1 MPMTDLFSYAQIG
14 RFFLCGKWKMSQ
26 FNKPAKS
33 NKELIQ
39 QWRERGLIVSD
50 ETRTEHYLEHI
61 SYYRFSAYTIPFQ
74 QLNNPKHHFK
84 PNTKFD
90 DILNL
95 YIFDRELRLLIL
107 DAIERIEVSV
117 RTQINNVMGIRTD
130 NPFWYMEEVYFK
142 KDFKLYRLLA
152 LLEKQLVDEKERLE
166 RDEKHIWQRYK
177 NDNINEEERERLL
190 GNVRKE
196 NFLRH
201 YLAQYSTPKLLPS
214 WMMIEMLTW
223 GELSHLYAGLLEKYQ
238 KPIAKNLGVPATILE
253 SWLKVLND
261 VRNIC
266 AHHSRLWNREFGRI
280 IKIPTSQNTAWL
292 SSTITLSY
300 THINSEKRL
309 YPILVAIQVLL
320 YAISPKSTWAK
331 RLKTLLDSYPNI
343 QKEYMGIPQNW
354 EFDSFWDKAL
364 R

>member
-1 MPMTDLFSYAQIG
+1 MG
-14 RFFLCGKWKMSQ
+14 Q

-33 NKELIQ
+33 NQELVQ
-39 QWRERGLIVSD
+39 QWKARGLVISD
-50 ETRTEHYLEHI
+50 EARAERYLEHI

-74 QLNNPKHHFK
+74 QLNNPNHHFK
-84 PNTKFD
+84 PNTTFD

-95 YIFDRELRLLIL
+95 YIFDRELRLLVL

-117 RTQINNVMGIRTD
+117 RTQISNVMGTQAQ
-130 NPFWYMEEVYFK
+130 NPFWYMQESYFK
-142 KDFKLYRLLA
+142 KDFNIYRLLA
-152 LLEKQLVDEKERLE
+152 QIEKQLAEEQQRLE
-166 RDEKHIWQRYK
+166 RDEKHIQKRYK
-177 NDNINEEERERLL
+177 NNNIDEQERDRLL
-190 GNVRKE
+190 NNVRKE

-201 YLAQYSTPKLLPS
+201 YLTQYSTPKLLPS

-223 GELSHLYAGLLEKYQ
+223 GELSHLYAGISEKHQ
-238 KPIAKNLGVPATILE
+238 KPIAKNLGVQAPILE

-280 IKIPTSQNTAWL
+280 IKTPTSQNTQWL
-292 SSTITLSY
+292 LSAINLNN
-300 THINSEKRL
+300 THINAEKRL

-320 YAISPKSTWAK
+320 YTISPNSTWAK
-331 RLKTLLDSYPNI
+331 RLKELLDSYPDI

-354 EFDSFWDKAL
+354 ELDSFWDKAL